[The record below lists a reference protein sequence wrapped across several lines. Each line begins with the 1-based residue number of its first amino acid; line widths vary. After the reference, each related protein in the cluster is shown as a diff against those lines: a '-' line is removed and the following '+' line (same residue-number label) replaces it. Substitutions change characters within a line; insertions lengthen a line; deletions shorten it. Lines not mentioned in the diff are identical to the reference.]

1 VEIPL
6 PAPPYEK
13 EEVERI
19 AVAFHQAY
27 EREYT
32 YHLEA
37 PVEFVTLHLVAAVA
51 IERLGVPT
59 QPVRGRKL
67 AEAHKGVREVD
78 FDLEGVH
85 RADIFDG
92 HLLEPG
98 IEIVGPAVIETR
110 GTTILLHPGNRARV
124 DEYGNLHIEL

>member
-1 VEIPL
+1 
-6 PAPPYEK
+6 
-13 EEVERI
+13 
-19 AVAFHQAY
+19 
-27 EREYT
+27 
-32 YHLEA
+32 
-37 PVEFVTLHLVAAVA
+37 
-51 IERLGVPT
+51 
-59 QPVRGRKL
+59 L